1 MAWHW
6 TLHVATTNLCV
17 MSFRG
22 WAFPCPVL
30 LQVSPYSF
38 PVLSSLMTLN
48 HLFPALPKP
57 WHLPGSAS
65 VVDGSIAQLGIEQCS
80 LLPISQLLL
89 PFRFLLPFF
98 SSSILQS
105 LTYLPNFPYSCH
117 LYFYQ
122 QWFYISEHRRAHI
135 PLWTFRLVAPLLPRF
150 QQTLVPVSHSILI
163 HWTEDICCLIF
174 HCCDLSKTI

>member
-1 MAWHW
+1 MASHW

-38 PVLSSLMTLN
+38 AVFSRLMTLN
-48 HLFPALPKP
+48 HLFPALPNP

-65 VVDGSIAQLGIEQCS
+65 AADGSIVQLGIEQCS

-89 PFRFLLPFF
+89 LFRFFG
-98 SSSILQS
+98 
-105 LTYLPNFPYSCH
+105 
-117 LYFYQ
+117 
-122 QWFYISEHRRAHI
+122 
-135 PLWTFRLVAPLLPRF
+135 
-150 QQTLVPVSHSILI
+150 
-163 HWTEDICCLIF
+163 
-174 HCCDLSKTI
+174 